1 MVQVQSMMLRAEL
14 DAEKLSALVRAVV
27 FAALAIALSSSGL
40 PDGHGLQ
47 AWAAMVVYG
56 VGTAIGL
63 FLAWRR
69 LFHPAVPYAMVTLDV
84 VLVVAHVLLIA
95 GMMRMPSANAF
106 AVPAAALIFIIL
118 IHASTR
124 YRPWLVMYAATLF
137 ILSMTV
143 GSLVVPTGQPAMMGV
158 MMPMAGQGMMA
169 LVNYQVLPVLLVAL
183 AAFILFVTVRRTR
196 QLLLTSIEQGIR
208 TERLS
213 RYFSPDVAA
222 RLADGEDEE
231 ALKGRRQPVAVVF
244 VDVRGFT
251 SMGEKMA
258 PDELSAFLSEYRD
271 RLSEPVFEHGGIIDK
286 FIGDAIMAV
295 FGSPTQRANDAERAL
310 NCAFDIID
318 AAKRWSLER
327 EQAGKEPVGIGIG
340 AHYGDV
346 IAGALGSGRLLEYT
360 VIGDTVNIAE
370 RLERLSREVAST
382 LVISAAL
389 LDAAGDKGVAQQ
401 WRRLS
406 NVALKGRHGTIEAFC
421 FDEAASL
428 ETSSSFRNRVK

>member
-27 FAALAIALSSSGL
+27 FAALAMALSSSGL
-40 PDGHGLQ
+40 PDGHDLQ
-47 AWAAMVVYG
+47 AWTAMVVYG

-63 FLAWRR
+63 SLAWRR

-137 ILSMTV
+137 VLSMTV
-143 GSLVVPTGQPAMMGV
+143 GSLVVPAGHPAMMGG
-158 MMPMAGQGMMA
+158 MMPMAGQGMMG
-169 LVNYQVLPVLLVAL
+169 LVNYQLLPLLLIEL

-196 QLLLTSIEQGIR
+196 QLLLTSIEQGVR

-231 ALKGRRQPVAVVF
+231 VLKGRRQPVAVIF
-244 VDVRGFT
+244 VDIRGFT

-295 FGSPTQRANDAERAL
+295 FGSPTQRADDAERAL
-310 NCAFDIID
+310 NCAFDI
-318 AAKRWSLER
+318 KGLFPSVRWL
-327 EQAGKEPVGIGIG
+327 
-340 AHYGDV
+340 
-346 IAGALGSGRLLEYT
+346 
-360 VIGDTVNIAE
+360 
-370 RLERLSREVAST
+370 
-382 LVISAAL
+382 
-389 LDAAGDKGVAQQ
+389 
-401 WRRLS
+401 
-406 NVALKGRHGTIEAFC
+406 
-421 FDEAASL
+421 
-428 ETSSSFRNRVK
+428 

>member
-1 MVQVQSMMLRAEL
+1 MADVRSLMRHAEL
-14 DAEKLSALVRAVV
+14 DAEKLSALVRAIV

-40 PDGHGLQ
+40 PDGHDLN
-47 AWAAMVVYG
+47 AWTAIVVYG
-56 VGTAIGL
+56 FGTAIGL

-69 LFHPAVPYAMVTLDV
+69 LFHPAVPYALVTLDV

-106 AVPAAALIFIIL
+106 AVPAAALIFVIL

-124 YRPWLVMYAATLF
+124 YRPWLVMYAAALF
-137 ILSMTV
+137 VLSMV
-143 GSLVVPTGQPAMMGV
+143 GGSLIVPTDQPTMMGG
-158 MMPMAGQGMMA
+158 MMPMAGQGMMG
-169 LVNYQVLPVLLVAL
+169 LVNYQLLPVLLVAL

-196 QLLLTSIEQGIR
+196 RLLLTSIERGVR

-213 RYFSPDVAA
+213 RYFSPDVAD
-222 RLADGEDEE
+222 RLADGEDQE
-231 ALKGRRQPVAVVF
+231 LIKGRRQPVAVVF
-244 VDVRGFT
+244 VDIRGFT

-271 RLSEPVFEHGGIIDK
+271 RLAEPIFEHGGIVDK

-295 FGSPTQRANDAERAL
+295 FGSPIQRANDAERAL
-310 NCAFDIID
+310 NCAFDIIN
-318 AAKRWSLER
+318 AARRWSLER
-327 EQAGKEPVGIGIG
+327 EKAGEEPVAIRIG

-346 IAGALGSGRLLEYT
+346 IAGALGSDRLLEYT

-370 RLERLSREVAST
+370 RLERLSREVDST

-389 LDAAGDKGVAQQ
+389 LDSAGYEGDAQQ

-421 FDEAASL
+421 FEEAASL
-428 ETSSSFRNRVK
+428 GTSSSSGNRA